1 MLRAAGSPW
10 PAVAEH
16 LAATRGIAILPFG
29 ALEQHGPHLPL
40 ATDTIIAE
48 AVAAALADR
57 LDALLLP
64 AVPYGDTWNMSGYP
78 GTVSLRPTTVTAIA
92 DDVGRA
98 IAASGARALVIV
110 NGDWGNRA
118 PLAVA
123 ARDLAEVLPTI
134 VLDHPGLD
142 AATERVRE
150 SRPAAAGL
158 AHAEEVETSLML
170 HLAPRL
176 VGDERPAEYAA
187 FPSDFGVRPMRMH
200 GFSVSGV
207 FGDAGP
213 ATAAKGAALLDAVVA
228 ESSRVLADLVEGL
241 DRPSPG
247 AQPLT

>member
-1 MLRAAGSPW
+1 MLVAATATAPQ
-10 PAVAEH
+10 VAAH
-16 LAATRGIAILPFG
+16 LAATGGVAILPFG

-40 ATDTIIAE
+40 ATDTITAE

-57 LDALLLP
+57 IDALLLP

-78 GTVSLRPTTVTAIA
+78 GTVSLRPETVTAIA
-92 DDVGRA
+92 EDIGRA
-98 IAASGARALVIV
+98 VTASGARALVVV

-123 ARDLAEVLPTI
+123 ARRLADVLPTI

-142 AATERVRE
+142 TAIDRVRE

-158 AHAEEVETSLML
+158 AHAEEIETSLLL
-170 HLAPRL
+170 HLAPNL
-176 VGDERPAEYAA
+176 VGDERPAEYPA

-200 GFSVSGV
+200 PFSVSGV

-213 ATAAKGAALLDAVVA
+213 ATAAKGAALLDAVVG
-228 ESSRVLADLVEGL
+228 ESMRVLADFL
-241 DRPSPG
+241 P
-247 AQPLT
+247 